1 MVVDL
6 VSHRCAHRDV
16 VTEQVHD
23 AGIDPVPWVGIART
37 PVGAVDVEAASV
49 ITGTL
54 TNVASIT
61 IDRSDA
67 CFALGEEIRLAIETD
82 PGTVISFRD

>member
-16 VTEQVHD
+16 VTEQVQD

-37 PVGAVDVEAASV
+37 PVGAVDIEAGNV
-49 ITGTL
+49 ISGTL

-67 CFALGEEIRLAIETD
+67 CFAPGEQIRLDIATD
-82 PGTVISFRD
+82 PQTVISFRD